1 MKTFTVYAKRTEW
14 LRVDIH
20 TTTAEKAMELAEE
33 LEGDAFE
40 ECDGTMEFEIESAG
54 EKQND

>member
-40 ECDGTMEFEIESAG
+40 ECDGTMEFEIESA
-54 EKQND
+54 EETH

>member
-20 TTTAEKAMELAEE
+20 STTAEKAMELAKE
-33 LEGDAFE
+33 LEGDEFE
-40 ECDGTMEFEIESAG
+40 ECDGTMEFEITDAKEES
-54 EKQND
+54 